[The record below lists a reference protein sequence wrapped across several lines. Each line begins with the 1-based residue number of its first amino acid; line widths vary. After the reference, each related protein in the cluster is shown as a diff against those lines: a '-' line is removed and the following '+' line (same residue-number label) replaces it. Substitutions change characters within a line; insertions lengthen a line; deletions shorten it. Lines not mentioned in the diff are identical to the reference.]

1 MRKLHK
7 KPLIMAAAA
16 LALTGTLVVGSA
28 MAAASAFPFALD
40 LLYQQD
46 GGVTMNMG
54 FTETI
59 PNETVD
65 KDGKHVTITNT
76 GDYDCFVRV
85 TAFAPMELTYT
96 APNGG
101 WQAED
106 DGYWHYEGVLP
117 AGETTPELKEINI
130 SYKFPEGENRPE
142 EFNIVVI
149 QECTPVLYDEN
160 GNPYADWNHVITTE
174 TTEDSKTTE

>member
-7 KPLIMAAAA
+7 KPLIMAAAT
-16 LALTGTLVVGSA
+16 LALTGTLAVGSA
-28 MAAASAFPFALD
+28 MAYFTTYTTAG
-40 LLYQQD
+40 
-46 GGVTMNMG
+46 GGVKMNMG

-85 TAFAPMELTYT
+85 KAFAPMELTYN
-96 APNGG
+96 APNVE
-101 WQAED
+101 WKAEN

-117 AGETTPELKEINI
+117 AGETTPELNI
-130 SYKFPEGENRPE
+130 SYKFPEGKEKPE

-149 QECTPVLYDEN
+149 QECTPVLYDKD
-160 GNPYADWNHVITTE
+160 GNAYADWNHVITTE
-174 TTEDSKTTE
+174 DSKTTE

>member
-7 KPLIMAAAA
+7 KPLIMATAA
-16 LALTGTLVVGSA
+16 LALTGTLAVGSA
-28 MAAASAFPFALD
+28 MAYFTTYTTAG
-40 LLYQQD
+40 

-85 TAFAPMELTYT
+85 KAFAPVEPTYN
-96 APNGG
+96 ALDGG
-101 WQAED
+101 WTAGD
-106 DGYWHYEGVLP
+106 KGYWYYDKVLP
-117 AGETTPELKEINI
+117 AGKKTETELNI
-130 SYKFPEGENRPE
+130 KYTFPSGDNKPE
-142 EFNIVVI
+142 EFNVIVI
-149 QECTPVLYDEN
+149 QECTPVLYKED
-160 GNPYADWNHVITTE
+160 GTPYADWNHVIKDDSTQTTE
-174 TTEDSKTTE
+174 

>member
-7 KPLIMAAAA
+7 KLLIMAAAA
-16 LALTGTLVVGSA
+16 LALTGTLAVGSA
-28 MAAASAFPFALD
+28 MAYFTTYTTAG
-40 LLYQQD
+40 

-85 TAFAPMELTYT
+85 KAFAPMELTYT

-101 WQAED
+101 WED
-106 DGYWHYEGVLP
+106 RKDGYWYYKDVLP
-117 AGETTPELKEINI
+117 AGETTPELNI
-130 SYKFPEGENRPE
+130 SYKFPEGEDRPE
-142 EFNIVVI
+142 EFNIVGI
-149 QECTPVLYDEN
+149 HLCTPVFFAKV
-160 GNPYADWNHVITTE
+160 GNPYADWNHVITK
-174 TTEDSKTTE
+174 EDSKTTD

>member
-7 KPLIMAAAA
+7 KPLIMATAA
-16 LALTGTLVVGSA
+16 LALTGTLAVGSA
-28 MAAASAFPFALD
+28 MAYFTTYTTAG
-40 LLYQQD
+40 

-76 GDYDCFVRV
+76 SDYDCFVRV
-85 TAFAPMELTYT
+85 KAFAPMKLTYT
-96 APNGG
+96 TPNGG
-101 WQAED
+101 WKAKD
-106 DGYWHYEGVLP
+106 DGYWYYESVLP
-117 AGETTPELKEINI
+117 AKAEESTTTKLNI
-130 SYKFPEGENRPE
+130 SYKFPEGEDRPE

-149 QECTPVLYDEN
+149 QECTPVLYDKV

-174 TTEDSKTTE
+174 DSKTTE

>member
-7 KPLIMAAAA
+7 KPLIMATAA
-16 LALTGTLVVGSA
+16 LALTGTLAVGSA
-28 MAAASAFPFALD
+28 MAYFTTYTTAG
-40 LLYQQD
+40 

-85 TAFAPMELTYT
+85 KAFAPMELTYT
-96 APNGG
+96 ADPDKWEAKN
-101 WQAED
+101 
-106 DGYWHYEGVLP
+106 DGYWHYKEVLP
-117 AGETTPELKEINI
+117 AKKSTSTELNI
-130 SYKFPEGENRPE
+130 SYKFPEGKDKPE

>member
-7 KPLIMAAAA
+7 KPLIMAAAT
-16 LALTGTLVVGSA
+16 LALTGTLAVGSA
-28 MAAASAFPFALD
+28 MAYFTTYSTAG
-40 LLYQQD
+40 

-65 KDGKHVTITNT
+65 KDGKHVTIKNT

-85 TAFAPMELTYT
+85 KAFAPMELTYT
-96 APNGG
+96 ADPDKWEAKN
-101 WQAED
+101 
-106 DGYWHYEGVLP
+106 DGYWHYKEVLP
-117 AGETTPELKEINI
+117 AKKSTSTELNI
-130 SYKFPEGENRPE
+130 SYKFPEGKDKPE

-174 TTEDSKTTE
+174 DSKTTE